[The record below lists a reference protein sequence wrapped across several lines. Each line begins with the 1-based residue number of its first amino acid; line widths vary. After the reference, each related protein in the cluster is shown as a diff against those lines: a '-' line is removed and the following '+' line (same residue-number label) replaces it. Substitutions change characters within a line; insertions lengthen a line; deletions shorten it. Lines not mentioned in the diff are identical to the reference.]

1 MCNGEGNEDDR
12 NKLKRHCYLL
22 QEKRWSCGSY
32 METDS

>member
-1 MCNGEGNEDDR
+1 MYNGEGNDDDR

-22 QEKRWSCGSY
+22 QEKIWSCGPY

>member
-1 MCNGEGNEDDR
+1 MCNGEKNEDDR
-12 NKLKRHCYLL
+12 NKLKRHCYPL